1 MKYEIKKL
9 LLRKEIWIVFGLS
22 IIALIILNLR
32 QPWAG
37 ISTIRSAH
45 RKTAEYYSLSLDEAE
60 PKIAEELEQS
70 DNESDLNMLEQMQN
84 SARSY
89 KMQEENMKSLLAN
102 MYHEAGHASTDFER
116 RDLEH
121 AIKQYNRKINYRLC
135 DAKQLHIAFLWMNDF
150 EWLHYLF
157 LLILCTLLAPLFAV
171 ESESGMYLLL
181 FISKKGKKQLF
192 RNKIV
197 GGILCSACFALCY
210 TLLIFVIFWIRF
222 GLSFQLLFAPIQC
235 AEYYQNCPFSMSILQ
250 FLILTAAMRTLVGAL
265 LTAMTAIIS
274 SLFNRTAIIFG
285 ATAGISGVFVMLSR
299 TYANAPDAVLFM
311 KRLGLFNLPILG
323 NYLTEYETVNV
334 FGYPIEQLWLSIA
347 CTCSIVIVLLS
358 IAYIIYTLP
367 NKEKRKTVKLCS
379 ASGN

>member
-1 MKYEIKKL
+1 
-9 LLRKEIWIVFGLS
+9 
-22 IIALIILNLR
+22 
-32 QPWAG
+32 
-37 ISTIRSAH
+37 
-45 RKTAEYYSLSLDEAE
+45 
-60 PKIAEELEQS
+60 
-70 DNESDLNMLEQMQN
+70 
-84 SARSY
+84 
-89 KMQEENMKSLLAN
+89 MKSLLAN
-102 MYHEAGHASTDFER
+102 MYHEKNHTSTDFER
-116 RDLEH
+116 RNLEH
-121 AIKQYNRKINYRLC
+121 AIEQYNRKINYRLC

-171 ESESGMYLLL
+171 ESESRMYQLL
-181 FISKKGKKQLF
+181 FISKKGKKHLF

-250 FLILTAAMRTLVGAL
+250 FLILTAAMRTLIGAL
-265 LTAMTAIIS
+265 LTAMTVIIS

-285 ATAGISGVFVMLSR
+285 ATAGISGVFIMLSR

-323 NYLTEYETVNV
+323 NYFTEYETVNV
-334 FGYPIEQLWLSIA
+334 FGYPIGQPWLSIA
-347 CTCSIVIVLLS
+347 CTCSIVLVLLS
-358 IAYIIYTLP
+358 IAYIIYALP